1 LFSVVSVPFRE
12 ELYMAAN
19 TVNIPASVPF
29 MQRIR
34 WNKLAPYFFISPFFI
49 IFAIFGLFPIVYS
62 GYISLHEWTGLKT
75 PIFIGLKNYSNLFQ
89 DADFQTA
96 VRNTAALFF
105 LSVPTTVG
113 GGLVLAV
120 VLNNKLVRYRSMFRT
135 IFYMP
140 LVVSLIVASQVFN
153 LMLGN
158 PFGLF
163 NEVLARLGLERVN
176 FLSEPKLTIFVLT
189 LMIIWK
195 YIGNDLVIMLAGLQ
209 TIPPELNEAAV
220 VDGATGFQVFRY
232 ITLPLMRPII
242 LFDLV
247 LSTIGTFNIFA
258 EPYTLF
264 GVAGG
269 INQSGLT
276 AGLLLY
282 RTSFQFF
289 KFGYGSAMAYIIGI
303 IIFILSLIQLRL
315 GTREHER

>member
-1 LFSVVSVPFRE
+1 VAAKTVTVS
-12 ELYMAAN
+12 
-19 TVNIPASVPF
+19 ASAPRR
-29 MQRIR
+29 QRFR
-34 WNKLAPYFFISPFFI
+34 WNKLAPYLFISPFFI
-49 IFAIFGLFPIVYS
+49 IFAIFGLFPIIYS
-62 GYISLHEWTGLKT
+62 GIISLHEWTGLK
-75 PIFIGLKNYSNLFQ
+75 PHVYVGLKNYITLFQ
-89 DADFQTA
+89 DPDFQIA
-96 VRNTAALFF
+96 LRNTATLFL

-113 GGLVLAV
+113 GGLLLAV
-120 VLNNKLVRYRSMFRT
+120 VLNNKLVRYRSVFRT

-140 LVVSLIVASQVFN
+140 LVVSLVVASQVFN

-163 NEVLARLGLERVN
+163 NEVLGRLGIQRIN
-176 FLSEPKLTIFVLT
+176 FLNEPSLSIPVLT
-189 LMIIWK
+189 VLIIWK

-209 TIPPELNEAAV
+209 TIPPELSEAAM
-220 VDGATGFQVFRY
+220 VDGASGFQVFRY

-264 GVAGG
+264 YYTGGV
-269 INQSGLT
+269 NQSGLT

-282 RTSFQFF
+282 RTSFVLF
-289 KFGYGSAMAYIIGI
+289 KYGYGSAMAYVIGI
-303 IIFILSLIQLRL
+303 IIFVLSLIQLRL

>member
-1 LFSVVSVPFRE
+1 VAVKTVSISVP
-12 ELYMAAN
+12 AP
-19 TVNIPASVPF
+19 PAR
-29 MQRIR
+29 RIR
-34 WNKLAPYFFISPFFI
+34 WNKLAPYLFIAPFFI
-49 IFAIFGLFPIVYS
+49 IFAIFGLFPIVFS

-75 PIFIGLKNYSNLFQ
+75 PIFIGLKNYITLLQ
-89 DADFQTA
+89 DADFQIA
-96 VRNTAALFF
+96 LRNTSILFL

-113 GGLVLAV
+113 GGLLLAI
-120 VLNNKLVRYRSMFRT
+120 VLNNKLVRYRSVFRT

-140 LVVSLIVASQVFN
+140 LVVSLVVASQVFN

-158 PFGLF
+158 PFGLI
-163 NEVLARLGLERVN
+163 NEFLSRLGLERVN
-176 FLSEPKLTIFVLT
+176 FLNEPSMTLFVLT
-189 LMIIWK
+189 LLVIWK

-209 TIPPELNEAAV
+209 TIPPELNEAAM
-220 VDGATGFQVFRY
+220 VDGAKGFQVFRY

-264 GVAGG
+264 GVTGG
-269 INQSGLT
+269 VNQSGLT

-303 IIFILSLIQLRL
+303 IIFVLSLFQLRL

>member
-1 LFSVVSVPFRE
+1 VAAKPVSVSTSVPF
-12 ELYMAAN
+12 
-19 TVNIPASVPF
+19 T
-29 MQRIR
+29 QRIR

-49 IFAIFGLFPIVYS
+49 IFFIFGLFPIIYS
-62 GYISLHEWTGLKT
+62 GYISLHEWTGLKA
-75 PIFIGLKNYSNLFQ
+75 PIFIGLKNYSTLLN
-89 DADFQTA
+89 DADFQIA
-96 VRNTAALFF
+96 LRNTAALFL

-113 GGLVLAV
+113 GGLLLAV
-120 VLNNKLVRYRSMFRT
+120 VLNNKLVRFRSVFRT

-140 LVVSLIVASQVFN
+140 LVVSLVVASQVFN

-158 PFGLF
+158 PFGLL
-163 NEVLARLGLERVN
+163 NEILARLGLARVN
-176 FLSEPKLTIFVLT
+176 FLSEPNLTIPVLT
-189 LMIIWK
+189 LLVIWK

-209 TIPPELNEAAV
+209 TIPPELGEAAV
-220 VDGATGFQVFRY
+220 VDGATSLQVFRH

-242 LFDLV
+242 LFDLI

-264 GVAGG
+264 GITGG

-303 IIFILSLIQLRL
+303 IIFVLSLIQLRV
-315 GTREHER
+315 GTRENER